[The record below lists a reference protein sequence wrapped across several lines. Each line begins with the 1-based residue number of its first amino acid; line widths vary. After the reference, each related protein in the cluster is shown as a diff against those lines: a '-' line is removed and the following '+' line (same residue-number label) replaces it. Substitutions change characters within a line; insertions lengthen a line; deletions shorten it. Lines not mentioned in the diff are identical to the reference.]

1 MSDLFGRAVAEI
13 EAAYAR
19 LGHRLGWRFLAT
31 PRRTLGGAAEV
42 AFLTLN
48 PGGTADDR
56 RHPRASCEAGSAYLY
71 EAWGGTHRA
80 PRPCSGEVR
89 AMFAWLGR
97 DPDTTLSA
105 YFIPFRSP
113 TYTQL
118 AAPEQSSRFAVFL
131 WRTIFREVRP
141 ELIVCLGADV
151 EQGLR
156 EVFEAE
162 GELPLARAPY
172 PVGWEPQKAWVTW
185 YRERVLLRVPHLS
198 RFGIFERPNSPRWR
212 QAQACLRALRSDVGQ
227 RQAEVKLRRAGLA

>member
-1 MSDLFGRAVAEI
+1 MTDLFSRAVAEI

-19 LGHRLGWRFLAT
+19 LGHQLGWRFLVT
-31 PRRTLGGAAEV
+31 PRRTLAGDAEV

-48 PGGTADDR
+48 PGGAADDR
-56 RHPRASCEAGSAYLY
+56 RYPRASCEDGSAYRY
-71 EAWGGTHRA
+71 EAWGGYARGA
-80 PRPCSGEVR
+80 SPLQRQVR

-113 TYTQL
+113 TYEQL
-118 AAPEQSSRFAVFL
+118 AAPEQSSQFAVSL

-151 EQGLR
+151 ERGLR
-156 EVFEAE
+156 GVFEAE
-162 GELPLARAPY
+162 GERPLARAPY
-172 PVGWEPQKAWVTW
+172 PVGWEPQKAWVTC

-198 RFGIFERPNSPRWR
+198 RFGIFERPDSPRARHAHGW
-212 QAQACLRALRSDVGQ
+212 LRELRNEVEQ
-227 RQAEVKLRRAGLA
+227 RQAEVRLRRAGLA